1 MKSPTATATSEYE
14 HFLAELRSLRSA
26 AGVSQLQLA
35 EALRQP
41 QSYVSKCERGARR
54 LDVIELRAWVAALGG
69 EPVAFMVS
77 LEDRIARN
85 ARLTSGGAPAK
96 IRRQKA

>member
-1 MKSPTATATSEYE
+1 MKPSTATSTSEYE
-14 HFLAELRSLRSA
+14 HFLAELRGLRSA
-26 AGVSQLQLA
+26 ADVSQLQLA
-35 EALRQP
+35 ETLRQP

-54 LDVIELRAWVAALGG
+54 LDVIELRAWVVALGG
-69 EPVAFMVS
+69 EPVAFMAS

-85 ARLTSGGAPAK
+85 AHLTSGGAPAK

>member
-1 MKSPTATATSEYE
+1 MKSSTSTATSEYD
-14 HFLAELRSLRSA
+14 HFLAELRSLRSG
-26 AGVSQLQLA
+26 AGVSQLDLA
-35 EALRQP
+35 EALGQP

-54 LDVIELRAWVAALGG
+54 LDVIELRAWVAALGV

-85 ARLTSGGAPAK
+85 ARLTISGAQEK
-96 IRRQKA
+96 VRRHKA